1 VRYANL
7 AELPEALRSRAA
19 AELEKQG
26 SAPGPGAKAGK
37 YRNTRTAVGD
47 EIFDSKLEAA
57 CFVEQQRRKSAGE
70 ARLVLRQVTFTLPGG
85 VRYRCDFFVCL
96 TAGGFEVLD
105 AKGVLTK
112 EFVIKA
118 KQMLA
123 VHGID
128 VLVWTRRRCVPFS
141 KSRKP

>member
-1 VRYANL
+1 MARYASI
-7 AELPEALRSRAA
+7 AEIPEHLRPRIA
-19 AELEKQG
+19 AELEKLG
-26 SAPGPGAKAGK
+26 FHVPAGKPGK
-37 YRNTRTAVGD
+37 YRNQRVAVGD
-47 EIFDSKLEAA
+47 EMFDSKLEAA
-57 CFVEQQRRKSAGE
+57 GWRAQLRRMESGE
-70 ARLVLRQVTFTLPGG
+70 ARLVLRQVSFPLPGA

-96 TAGGFEVLD
+96 TAGGFEVID

-128 VLVWTRRRCVPFS
+128 VLLWTRRGT
-141 KSRKP
+141 KP